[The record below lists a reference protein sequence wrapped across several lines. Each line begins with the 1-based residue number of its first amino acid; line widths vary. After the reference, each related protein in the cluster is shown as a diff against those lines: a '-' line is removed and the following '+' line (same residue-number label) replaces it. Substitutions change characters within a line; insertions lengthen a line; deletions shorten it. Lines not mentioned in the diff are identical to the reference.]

1 MPEANADAIWD
12 STLSI
17 LRRDDTVS
25 QRVMALLTLSRL
37 MAVVADTALLA
48 VPSTSAKELIENR
61 IAGSLK
67 AALSEAASTDL
78 RFAVTVDESLL
89 AGGGRRGRGPCTA
102 ADLLLRTPKCTS
114 CGQRCGQFHGG
125 CPHPALPSWTRHRA
139 PVRVRLRPARAPSS
153 KTSDSAASAASHF
166 GRGEDEFH
174 GSAADDPSAYAGMSA
189 LSGASA
195 PSPGPAPRR
204 PAPPAARP
212 SARTP
217 A

>member
-67 AALSEAASTDL
+67 AALSEATGKDL

-89 AGGGRRGRGPCTA
+89 LEGDDEDEAPAQPLTSSSTARSAHPVDNDVDSSTGDVHTPPFRRGRGSSVDPV
-102 ADLLLRTPKCTS
+102 
-114 CGQRCGQFHGG
+114 
-125 CPHPALPSWTRHRA
+125 HPRA
-139 PVRVRLRPARAPSS
+139 
-153 KTSDSAASAASHF
+153 
-166 GRGEDEFH
+166 
-174 GSAADDPSAYAGMSA
+174 
-189 LSGASA
+189 
-195 PSPGPAPRR
+195 
-204 PAPPAARP
+204 
-212 SARTP
+212 
-217 A
+217 